1 MGTELFPDGVV
12 VGDGGVERRR
22 ELLGDVISPSA
33 KRESVDIVLSDCVI
47 IRHGGLYR
55 GRKVGVF
62 VTVFPEVAV
71 GTGAEDDG
79 ARLVVTF
86 IPAFQCGITFIQ
98 RESEIN
104 FISTYR
110 SYPKYYLR

>member
-1 MGTELFPDGVV
+1 MGTELFADGVI

-33 KRESVDIVLSDCVI
+33 KGESVDIVLSDGVI

-55 GRKVGVF
+55 GCKVGVF
-62 VTVFPEVAV
+62 VIVFPEVAV

-86 IPAFQCGITFIQ
+86 IPVFQCSMTFV
-98 RESEIN
+98 
-104 FISTYR
+104 
-110 SYPKYYLR
+110 